1 MKKPVEPNLHPVT
14 RIFTRGRR
22 NKFTKMV
29 EDESENSPEAFV
41 VAMVAMPPK
50 K

>member
-1 MKKPVEPNLHPVT
+1 MKKPVEPSLHPVT
-14 RIFTRGRR
+14 QIFTRGGR

-29 EDESENSPEAFV
+29 EDESEDFPEAFTIV
-41 VAMVAMPPK
+41 MVAMPPK